1 MYVCIHRLHTY
12 MHVYMQA
19 YVFLYVLNRRIVC
32 SLELYSAESIDP
44 SIPIQYYTV
53 ARRHGRRRR
62 HSNGRLL
69 LPL

>member
-1 MYVCIHRLHTY
+1 MYVCIHRLHTH

-32 SLELYSAESIDP
+32 SLELYSADSIDP
-44 SIPIQYYTV
+44 IPIQYYTV